1 MNRDL
6 AELGFEFE
14 KLERFNLE
22 TATGG
27 ALIKED
33 VHKKS
38 QISQKSTCAGISFL
52 SNRDSETGAFLW
64 ILEILNNS
72 FFYRTP
78 LGNSFC

>member
-1 MNRDL
+1 MNRDM

-27 ALIKED
+27 ALIKD

-38 QISQKSTCAGISFL
+38 QI
-52 SNRDSETGAFLW
+52 
-64 ILEILNNS
+64 
-72 FFYRTP
+72 
-78 LGNSFC
+78 